1 MTVIDSHSTE
11 NILSALDDLS
21 FKSQHDDILA
31 FFALQLDSNSQTSIL
46 CHIQDVHYL
55 LFTYALDVSQE
66 FLDNDILTCL
76 QDNRFDCY
84 FIVEVKV
91 LHSFSFLV
99 ADDTHIGILIIGLS
113 FHLFLLLLFRP
124 ISFSTFVCVVHFF
137 FLQPSLILLF
147 TIELVLQSKFALFID
162 FLEVI
167 LYGLQCLEH

>member
-1 MTVIDSHSTE
+1 MTVIDSHSPE
-11 NILSALDDLS
+11 NILSSLDDLS

-66 FLDNDILTCL
+66 FLDNDVLTCL

-91 LHSFSFLV
+91 LHSFSFFV
-99 ADDTHIGILIIGLS
+99 ANYTHIGILIIRLS

-137 FLQPSLILLF
+137 FLQPSLILLL